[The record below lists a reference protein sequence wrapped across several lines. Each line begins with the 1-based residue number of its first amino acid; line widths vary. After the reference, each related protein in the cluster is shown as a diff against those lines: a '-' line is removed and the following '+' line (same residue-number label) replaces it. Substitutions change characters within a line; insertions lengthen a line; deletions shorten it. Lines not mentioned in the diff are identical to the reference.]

1 MSKRTK
7 QQQAV
12 EIVVADGKFSA
23 PNLIRNG
30 SDWVG
35 IPINWLHL
43 VPDRMRLERVR
54 VVLQLHYKQ
63 HTTGDDDAKT
73 E

>member
-7 QQQAV
+7 QQSV
-12 EIVVADGKFSA
+12 EIVVADGEFSA
-23 PNLIRNG
+23 PNLIRSG

-35 IPINWLHL
+35 IPITWLHL
-43 VPDRMRLERVR
+43 VPDRIRLERVR
-54 VVLQLHYKQ
+54 VVLQLQYKQ
-63 HTTGDDDAKT
+63 HTTGDDDEQA